1 MNWLP
6 EMLLQNAEFRH
17 WVLKPTDELNQKW
30 DALLANATE
39 EQQQFVHQARAV
51 LLSLPTEPELSDAET
66 ATLWQSILDQNRSPQ
81 VVHPMPDSGRFR
93 VSRWYRIAA
102 VLAVVFL
109 AGWRGWQTYSERMIA
124 IKTAFG
130 QIRQFNLPDGS
141 QITLNGN
148 STLSYPANWSNQEQR
163 QVWLEGEAYFKVTKH
178 RFQQQPVKFVVHSA
192 DVNIEVLGTRFNVK
206 NRRGMVNV
214 ALNEGKIQISQLASL
229 NSQSSMVMKPGDVVE
244 FSNVQKTFRQ
254 QQVKQPEIYS
264 SWTQK
269 VLIFDNTPLQEIA
282 QTLEDTYKL
291 NVTFADDSLRH
302 LTFTGN
308 LPTNDPNTILRTLS
322 KAFDLQVTRTNEQQ
336 VTIQSR

>member
-6 EMLLQNAEFRH
+6 EMLLQNDEFRR

-30 DALLANATE
+30 EALLANATD
-39 EQQQFVHQARAV
+39 EQQQFVQQARTV
-51 LLSLPTEPELSDAET
+51 LLSLPTEPELADNET
-66 ATLWQSILDQNRSPQ
+66 ATLWQSILDHSQSPSSVQ
-81 VVHPMPDSGRFR
+81 PMPDSGRLR
-93 VSRWYRIAA
+93 VARWYRIAA

-109 AGWRGWQTYSERMIA
+109 AGWLGWRTYTHRTIA
-124 IKTAFG
+124 IQTTFG

-163 QVWLEGEAYFKVTKH
+163 QVWLEGEAYFKVTKQ

-206 NRRGMVNV
+206 NRRGLVNV
-214 ALNEGKIQISQLASL
+214 VLNEGKIQISQLASL

-244 FSNVQKTFRQ
+244 FSKVQKTFRQ

-282 QTLEDTYKL
+282 RTLEDTYQLK
-291 NVTFADDSLRH
+291 VTFADDSLSH

-308 LPTNDPNTILRTLS
+308 LPASDPNTILRTLA
-322 KAFDLQVTRTNEQQ
+322 KAFDLQITRTDEQQ